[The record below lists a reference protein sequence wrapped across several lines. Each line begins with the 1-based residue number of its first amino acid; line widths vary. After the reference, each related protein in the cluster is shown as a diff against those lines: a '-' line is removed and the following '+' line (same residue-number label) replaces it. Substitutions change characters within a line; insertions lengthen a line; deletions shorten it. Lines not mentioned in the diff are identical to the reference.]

1 MMSDEFKQ
9 QISMEGEVL
18 LMALNSLI
26 QTAKIHSDNNDL
38 LQDAV
43 KTFTGVIAK
52 ICENE
57 DEVLVRIQNSR
68 FYIQDQKLILR
79 KANTNLIHRMLRFLE
94 NRNIFAISF
103 VPDIKETPPSGIIS
117 FVRMLDR
124 SIHQEDPFEWL
135 NGQLADQ
142 EMGWVSIKA
151 LAQDQEKPEDFSAAP
166 VESSE
171 SGDLSVKKGK
181 VRKSYSH
188 VLSSIKD
195 VSRKL
200 SSDQNVSMRQSVRL
214 VQKMVDMIAEDE
226 SLFLG
231 ISTIRVYDDYTFVH
245 SLNVA
250 ILSMC
255 LGKRIGLTHEAL
267 ERLGMCGLFH
277 DLGKVEIPKDIVNK
291 RGNLS
296 EEEYNELKN
305 HSMHSARLI
314 LKLKAERNRKMKILV
329 PPFEHHMGY
338 DHSGYPKI
346 GMGRQLSL
354 FGRMITIADV
364 YDAITS
370 PRIYRP
376 TAMSPDR
383 ALAEMMNGSGTHF
396 DPTLLKVFI
405 NMMGVYPLGTLLKF
419 DTGEMGLVTHQ
430 ARDDDRTRPKV
441 LLLAP
446 LSKGKF
452 EKGDPADLRERN
464 PQTGAFKRN
473 IRESLNPSDMGIQPA
488 EYLL

>member
-1 MMSDEFKQ
+1 MSDEFNNQ
-9 QISMEGEVL
+9 LSLEGEAL

-38 LQDAV
+38 LKDAV
-43 KTFTGVIAK
+43 KNFKHLVEK

-57 DEVLVRIQNSR
+57 SEVLLWIQNSR
-68 FYIQDQKLILR
+68 FYIQGQRLILR
-79 KANTNLIHRMLRFLE
+79 KDSANLINRMLRFLE
-94 NRNIFAISF
+94 NRNIFTLSIDSE
-103 VPDIKETPPSGIIS
+103 IKAVKPNTIIA
-117 FVRMLDR
+117 FARLLDR
-124 SIHQEDPFEWL
+124 SIHQDDPLEWLSDQMLHQNMHWVNLESFTEDPEQREDL
-135 NGQLADQ
+135 PA
-142 EMGWVSIKA
+142 EP
-151 LAQDQEKPEDFSAAP
+151 QEKEQHKNT
-166 VESSE
+166 
-171 SGDLSVKKGK
+171 SGKKGK
-181 VRKSYSH
+181 VRKSYAH

-195 VSRKL
+195 VARKL
-200 SSDQNVSMRQSVRL
+200 SADKNVGMRQSVRV

-226 SLFLG
+226 TLFLG

-255 LGKRIGLTHEAL
+255 LGKRIGLTHEAQ

-277 DLGKVEIPKDIVNK
+277 DLGKVEVPKNIVNK
-291 RGNLS
+291 RGDLS
-296 EEEYNELKN
+296 EAEYNELKN

-314 LKLKAERNRKMKILV
+314 LKLKADRNRKMKILV

-354 FGRMITIADV
+354 FGRIITITDV

-376 TAMSPDR
+376 TAMSPNK
-383 ALAEMMNGSGTHF
+383 ALEEMMSQSGTHF
-396 DPTLLKVFI
+396 DPILLKVFI

-419 DTGEMGLVTHQ
+419 DTGEMGIVMQQ
-430 ARDDDRTRPKV
+430 APEDDRVRPRV
-441 LLLAP
+441 LLLSP
-446 LSKGKF
+446 LANGKY
-452 EKGDPADLRERN
+452 EKGEPADLGERD
-464 PQTGAFKRN
+464 PQTGVFKRN
-473 IRESLNPSDMGIQPA
+473 IQESLNPSSMGIQPA

>member
-1 MMSDEFKQ
+1 MLDEFNI
-9 QISMEGEVL
+9 QISLEGEAL

-26 QTAKIHSDNNDL
+26 QTAKIHSDNNEL
-38 LQDAV
+38 LQDTV
-43 KTFTGVIAK
+43 QTFTGVIAK

-57 DEVLVRIQNSR
+57 DKVLVRIQNTR
-68 FYIQDQKLILR
+68 FYIQDQKLVMR
-79 KANTNLIHRMLRFLE
+79 KASANLIHRMLKFLE
-94 NRNIFAISF
+94 NRNIFALSF
-103 VPDIKETPPSGIIS
+103 APEIKEAHPSSIIS
-117 FVRMLDR
+117 FVRIMDR
-124 SIHQEDPFEWL
+124 AIHQEDPFEWI
-135 NGQLADQ
+135 NDQLADL

-151 LAQDQEKPEDFSAAP
+151 FAQDQEKNEVLPARP
-166 VESSE
+166 VEPSRSLNLSE
-171 SGDLSVKKGK
+171 KKGN

-200 SSDQNVSMRQSVRL
+200 SSDQNVGMRQSVRL
-214 VQKMVDMIAEDE
+214 VQKMVDLIAEDE
-226 SLFLG
+226 ALFLG

-296 EEEYNELKN
+296 EEEYDELKN

-396 DPTLLKVFI
+396 DPILLKVFI
-405 NMMGVYPLGTLLKF
+405 SMMGVYPLGTLLEF
-419 DTGEMGLVTHQ
+419 DTGEMGLVMQQ
-430 ARDDDRTRPKV
+430 APEDDRTRPMV
-441 LLLAP
+441 LLLTP
-446 LSKGKF
+446 VSKGKF
-452 EKGDPADLRERN
+452 EKGEPVDLRERN
-464 PQTGAFKRN
+464 PQTGAFQRN
-473 IRESLNPSDMGIQPA
+473 IRYSLNPSDLGIQPA